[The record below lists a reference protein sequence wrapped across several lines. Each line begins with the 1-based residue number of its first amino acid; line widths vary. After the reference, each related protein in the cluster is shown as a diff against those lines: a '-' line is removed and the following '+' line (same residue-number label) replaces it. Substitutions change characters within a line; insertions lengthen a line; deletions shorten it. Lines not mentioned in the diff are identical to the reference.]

1 MVKNFLNKKSTPE
14 KKLFITFAPLNEI
27 KKFMSVLESIRK
39 KTGLL
44 VGLTGLALLIFILEA
59 LLESGGSIFVSEDRT
74 VGEIAGEKI
83 DYIEFQK
90 LIDQQIQSIMQMNP
104 NVNIDENMKKSIV
117 ENVWT
122 QLVNEKV
129 IQSQYQ
135 KAGINIG
142 EEELFYLMLIEPHQM
157 ILQQLT
163 DQKTGKIYEGFANP
177 DGSLDTRKLQ
187 MWVNQMNPDQERFWK
202 SMEKALSDY
211 RKAEKY
217 STLIKKSLYTPT
229 FWAEIINKESNNKM
243 SVTYAMKRYDAIK
256 DADVKYTEE
265 DIEKYYK
272 EHKYEFFNSSTSR
285 VVEYVTFEAIP
296 TEEDVKAIEK
306 EMQEIAKKLK
316 EIDPKEDSS
325 FIADNNENG
334 EVIINNFTKTTL
346 IVPDSSF
353 FDANDGYVY
362 GPFKEGNY
370 FKIYKLLAKQEVAD
384 SARVRH
390 ILIGLNDVKN
400 NKQRTKERAKAI
412 ADSLLTLIKAKK
424 VSFDTLVKTVSDDP
438 GSIDKGGDY
447 GWFNENTGF
456 VEPFKNAGLLGKKGD
471 ISVVETQF
479 GYHIIEV
486 LDVSKN
492 KHLRYRVGQIYR
504 EIAPSS
510 ETINKYY
517 SEAASFAG
525 KYNTAEA
532 FDKAVEDLK
541 LSKRILE
548 NIHEGD
554 NYLPGLE
561 NAKEFSRW
569 VYKAQKGEVSP
580 VFDFGRKY
588 IVAKLTHI
596 KDKGI
601 LPLDEVREDVIT
613 RVIRNKKAEKII
625 EEFKSVK
632 VNDISELANKLNIS
646 TQKQDN
652 LVFNSFNVFG
662 IGREDALIGTA
673 YALPLNKLSSPK
685 KGENGV
691 FVVIKTGE
699 KMETNADIKTL
710 KQQNNHMMAGRSEYE
725 VYNALKEKANIE
737 DHRGRFDF

>member
-1 MVKNFLNKKSTPE
+1 
-14 KKLFITFAPLNEI
+14 
-27 KKFMSVLESIRK
+27 MSVLESIRK
-39 KTGLL
+39 RTGLL

-59 LLESGGSIFVSEDRT
+59 LLGSGSSIFTSEERT
-74 VGEIAGEKI
+74 VGVINGDKI
-83 DYIEFQK
+83 DYMDFQN
-90 LIDQQIQSIMQMNP
+90 LVNQQINNILQMNP
-104 NVNIDENMKKSIV
+104 NANIDDNMKKNII

-122 QLVNEKV
+122 QLINDKV
-129 IQSQYQ
+129 INPQYQ
-135 KAGINIG
+135 KAGIGIG
-142 EEELFYLMLIEPHQM
+142 EEELFYIMLVEPHQM

-177 DGSLDTRKLQ
+177 DGTLDTRKLQ

-202 SMEKALSDY
+202 SMEKAISDY

-217 STLIKKSLYTPT
+217 SVLIKKSLYTPK
-229 FWAEIINKESNNKM
+229 FWAEILNNESNKKM
-243 SVTYAMKRYDAIK
+243 SVTYAMKKYETIN
-256 DADVKYTEE
+256 DADVKYTED

-272 EHKYEFFNSSTSR
+272 EHKYEFYNPITTRS
-285 VVEYVTFEAIP
+285 VEYVSFDVIP
-296 TEEDVKAIEK
+296 TEEDVKSIEK
-306 EMQEIAKKLK
+306 EMKEIAAKFKDLS
-316 EIDPKEDSS
+316 PKEDSS
-325 FIADNNENG
+325 FIQDNNEGG
-334 EVIINNFTKTTL
+334 ELIINNFTKTTL
-346 IVPDSSF
+346 IISDSVF
-353 FDANDGYVY
+353 FDAPVGYVS
-362 GPFKEGNY
+362 GPHTEGNY

-390 ILIGLNDVKN
+390 ILIGLNDIRN
-400 NKQRTKERAKAI
+400 NSQRTKERAKAI
-412 ADSLLTLIKAKK
+412 ADSLLTLIKKKK

-447 GWFNENTGF
+447 GWFTETTGF

-492 KHLRYRVGQIYR
+492 KHLSYRVGQIYR
-504 EIAPSS
+504 EIAPSA
-510 ETINKYY
+510 ETTNKYY

-525 KYNTAEA
+525 NFNTSES
-532 FDKAVEDLK
+532 FDKGVEKLK
-541 LSKRILE
+541 LTKRVLD

-561 NAKEFSRW
+561 NTKEFTRW
-569 VYKAQKGEVSP
+569 VYKANKGDVSP
-580 VFDFGRKY
+580 VFEFKNKY

-596 KDKGI
+596 KNKGI
-601 LPLDEVREDVIT
+601 LPLDEVKEDVIV
-613 RVIRNKKAEKII
+613 RVIRDKKAEKLLQ
-625 EEFKSVK
+625 EFAAQKT
-632 VNDISELANKLNIS
+632 NDITTLANNLKIS

-652 LVFNSFNVFG
+652 LVFTSFNVFG

-673 YALPLNKLSSPK
+673 YAIPLNKLSAPK

-691 FVVIKTGE
+691 FVVIKTDE
-699 KMETNADIKTL
+699 KLENSADIKL
-710 KQQNNHMMAGRSEYE
+710 LQQQNNQTLAGRAEYE

-737 DHRGRFDF
+737 DHKGRFDF

>member
-1 MVKNFLNKKSTPE
+1 
-14 KKLFITFAPLNEI
+14 
-27 KKFMSVLESIRK
+27 MSVLESIRK
-39 KTGLL
+39 RTGLL

-59 LLESGGSIFVSEDRT
+59 LLGSGSSIFTSEDRV
-74 VGEIAGEKI
+74 VGKINGEKI
-83 DYIEFQK
+83 DYIDFQN
-90 LIDQQIQSIMQMNP
+90 LVNQQINNILQMNP
-104 NVNIDENMKKSIV
+104 NANVDENTKKSII

-122 QLVNEKV
+122 QLINEKV
-129 IQSQYQ
+129 IFPQYQ
-135 KAGINIG
+135 KTGIQIG
-142 EEELFYLMLIEPHQM
+142 EEELFYIMLVEPHQM

-202 SMEKALSDY
+202 SMEKAISDY

-217 STLIKKSLYTPT
+217 SALIKKSLYTPK
-229 FWAEIINKESNNKM
+229 FWAEIIHNETNKKM
-243 SVTYAMKRYDAIK
+243 SITYAMKKYETIK
-256 DADVKYTEE
+256 DADVKYTES

-272 EHKYEFFNSSTSR
+272 DHKYEFYNPMTTR
-285 VVEYVTFEAIP
+285 VVEYVSFDVMP
-296 TEEDVKAIEK
+296 TNEDVKSIET
-306 EMQEIAKKLK
+306 EMQNIASKFK
-316 EIDPKEDSS
+316 EIEPKEDTS
-325 FIADNNENG
+325 FIQDNNENG
-334 EVIINNFTKTTL
+334 ELIINNYTRTSL
-346 IVPDSSF
+346 ILPDSNF
-353 FDANDGYVY
+353 FEAPVGYVT
-362 GPFKEGNY
+362 GLLTEGNY

-390 ILIGLNDVKN
+390 ILIGLNNVRTN
-400 NKQRTKERAKAI
+400 TQRTKERAKAI
-412 ADSLLTLIKAKK
+412 ADSLLTLIKEKK
-424 VSFDTLVKTVSDDP
+424 ISFDTLVKTVSDDP

-447 GWFNENTGF
+447 GWFNETTGF

-492 KHLRYRVGQIYR
+492 KHLSYRVGQIYR
-504 EIAPSS
+504 EIAPST
-510 ETINKYY
+510 ETTNKYY

-525 KYNTAEA
+525 NYNTAEA
-532 FDKAVEDLK
+532 FDKAVEKLK

-569 VYKAQKGEVSP
+569 VYKANKGDVSP
-580 VFDFGRKY
+580 VFEFKNKF
-588 IVAKLTHI
+588 IIAKLTHI

-601 LPLDEVREDVIT
+601 LPLEEVKEDIIT
-613 RVIRNKKAEKII
+613 RVIRDKKAELLIQ
-625 EEFKSVK
+625 EFQAQKTT
-632 VNDISELANKLNIS
+632 DITTLANNLKIS

-662 IGREDALIGTA
+662 IGREDALTGTA
-673 YALPLNKLSSPK
+673 YALPLNKLSNPK

-699 KMETNADIKTL
+699 KIENATDFNIL
-710 KQQNNHMMAGRSEYE
+710 QQQNSQMLSSRAEYE

-737 DHRGRFDF
+737 DHKGRFDF

>member
-1 MVKNFLNKKSTPE
+1 
-14 KKLFITFAPLNEI
+14 
-27 KKFMSVLESIRK
+27 MSVLESIRK
-39 KTGLL
+39 RTGLL

-59 LLESGGSIFVSEDRT
+59 LLGSGSSIFTSEDRV
-74 VGEIAGEKI
+74 VGKINGEKI
-83 DYIEFQK
+83 DYIDFQN
-90 LIDQQIQSIMQMNP
+90 LVNQQVNNILQMNP
-104 NVNIDENMKKSIV
+104 NANVDENTKKSII

-122 QLVNEKV
+122 QLINEKV
-129 IQSQYQ
+129 IFPQYQ
-135 KAGINIG
+135 KTGIQIG
-142 EEELFYLMLIEPHQM
+142 EEELFYIMLVEPHQM

-217 STLIKKSLYTPT
+217 SALIKKSLYTPK
-229 FWAEIINKESNNKM
+229 FWAEIIHNETNKKM
-243 SVTYAMKRYDAIK
+243 SITYAMKKYETIK

-272 EHKYEFFNSSTSR
+272 DHKYEFYNPMTTR
-285 VVEYVTFEAIP
+285 VVEYVSFDVTP
-296 TEEDVKAIEK
+296 TDEDIKSIET
-306 EMQEIAKKLK
+306 EMQNIASKFK
-316 EIDPKEDSS
+316 EIEPKEDSS
-325 FIADNNENG
+325 FIQDNNENG
-334 EVIINNFTKTTL
+334 ELIINNYTRTSL
-346 IVPDSSF
+346 ILPDSNF
-353 FDANDGYVY
+353 FEAPVGYVT
-362 GPFKEGNY
+362 GPWTEGNY
-370 FKIYKLLAKQEVAD
+370 FKIYKLLAKQEIAD

-390 ILIGLNDVKN
+390 ILIGLNNVRTN
-400 NKQRTKERAKAI
+400 TQRTKERAKAI
-412 ADSLLTLIKAKK
+412 ADSLLTLIKEKK
-424 VSFDTLVKTVSDDP
+424 ISFDTLVKTVSDDP

-447 GWFNENTGF
+447 GWFNETTGF

-492 KHLRYRVGQIYR
+492 KHLSYRVGQIYR
-504 EIAPSS
+504 EIAPST
-510 ETINKYY
+510 ETTNKYY

-525 KYNTAEA
+525 NYNTAEA
-532 FDKAVEDLK
+532 FDKAVEKLK

-569 VYKAQKGEVSP
+569 VYKANKGDVSP
-580 VFDFGRKY
+580 VFEFKNKF

-601 LPLDEVREDVIT
+601 LPLEEVKEDIIT
-613 RVIRNKKAEKII
+613 RVIRDKKAEQLIQ
-625 EEFKSVK
+625 EFQAQKTT
-632 VNDISELANKLNIS
+632 DITTLANNLKIS

-673 YALPLNKLSSPK
+673 YALPLNKLSHPK

-699 KMETNADIKTL
+699 KIENTIDFNIL
-710 KQQNNHMMAGRSEYE
+710 QQQNSQMLSSRAEYE

-737 DHRGRFDF
+737 DHKGRFDF